1 MKNRLFKTL
10 AVTAVLCTAVC
21 LLLTGCTMTRKSGGG
36 NGAASPSS
44 GNNQPAA
51 NNEENETAPEGDDE
65 ELDLEGVE
73 AAPEED
79 EFVDQGREGRPTDSW
94 NADVRDDIIPISD
107 ESDLGEDE
115 EGSDEFVPIE
125 EEEESDEDAAEC
137 AEVETGAD
145 SPKRAE

>member
-21 LLLTGCTMTRKSGGG
+21 LLLTGCTMTGNSGSG
-36 NGAASPSS
+36 NGTASQSS
-44 GNNQPAA
+44 DDHQPAA
-51 NNEENETAPEGDDE
+51 DNTEKEEAPEVDDE
-65 ELDLEGVE
+65 EVDLEGVE

-107 ESDLGEDE
+107 ESDVGGDE

-125 EEEESDEDAAEC
+125 EEAESDEDAAEF

>member
-44 GNNQPAA
+44 GNNQPEA
-51 NNEENETAPEGDDE
+51 NNEEKETAPEGDDE

-94 NADVRDDIIPISD
+94 NADVKDDIIPISD
-107 ESDLGEDE
+107 ESDIGGDE

-125 EEEESDEDAAEC
+125 EETESDEDAAGF

>member
-44 GNNQPAA
+44 GNNQPEA

-125 EEEESDEDAAEC
+125 EEEESDEDAAEF